1 MRLVGRLRPAL
12 DVRLGGCRA
21 CVRVVPPAP
30 PQAADGD
37 AGAHHEAHHQQEHGH
52 QGHGAARGGGELA
65 ALLADRQ
72 TGYTALR
79 VFRVLRDRKAR
90 AVGSFQAW
98 HAPRRGRIRCAL
110 RQVNTELLQMCIEFM
125 HRRGRARQLRV
136 SRWCASA
143 GPQRWQ
149 RVRDAWWPTCMKW
162 KHAARGVRVGVQKLW
177 LGAAWLAMRLCGIGL
192 KASDDHG

>member
-1 MRLVGRLRPAL
+1 MRGDAGRHGHRAHAAGRRCHRRRLMRLVGRLRPAL

-37 AGAHHEAHHQQEHGH
+37 AGAHHEAHHQEERGH
-52 QGHGAARGGGELA
+52 QGHGAARSGGELA

-72 TGYTALR
+72 TGYGALR
-79 VFRVLRDRKAR
+79 VFRVLRDLNAH
-90 AVGSFQAW
+90 AVELLQAW
-98 HAPRRGRIRCAL
+98 QAHRRGRIRCAL
-110 RQVNTELLQMCIEFM
+110 RQVNTELLQTCIGCM

-143 GPQRWQ
+143 G
-149 RVRDAWWPTCMKW
+149 A
-162 KHAARGVRVGVQKLW
+162 
-177 LGAAWLAMRLCGIGL
+177 
-192 KASDDHG
+192 